1 MAKSIYQILVELN
14 GVSEAKSGIEA
25 LGSAVGLTDA
35 ALGAFTLKI
44 SQAAATYND
53 SLGDLKTVSDQSTGT
68 IDDLDKKFGELSVAM
83 GGAISKSEA
92 ATASYDILSA
102 GIKDQASLLKL
113 LEVGQKAAIAG
124 QTDLGTATDV
134 TTSILNAYGDALGE
148 NLDQSERIDK
158 VLDGLLQTQ
167 LDGKT
172 TLNDLGSAYGDIA
185 PIAAAAG
192 ITFEEVNAS
201 ISTLTA
207 KGITSAS
214 EAVTTLKAAI
224 DNIQVP
230 TASATEEA
238 ERLGIEF
245 GVSALKS
252 KGFVGVLD
260 DISSSSNFTDESITR
275 LFGSTEAQTAVL
287 SLLNDELV
295 TVNKNLNSQKDAA
308 GAVQIAYDQVTE
320 DNQLQEFQNTLKLLN
335 NTLIDLGQG
344 ALVSLKPVIQLL
356 SELAQMFNSL
366 PQPLKEMVGGAIA
379 LNTAMGTLD
388 ASIALAAGNVKAFKK
403 GLVPIAKKVVPQL
416 FPALDS
422 LKNSI
427 KLTASALKTAGINSV
442 SFKAGLAV
450 TAKKA
455 ALLAGAFGAVAAVAG
470 GATLLAYASGLRAVN
485 NSLDDF
491 QERSTSLE
499 KGLDKITAKFIELNK
514 QEVLT
519 PEQKKQA
526 EVYKRLAKEQVD
538 AINEEIGRLKEQAGL
553 SKAQK
558 NRRDGLIASLERSK
572 KSLKK
577 QITAYDENL
586 KAAEENTD
594 ATDKNAQSKENA
606 AKSYEKYSE
615 AISKAVSNLERELQN
630 NLNALSGSE
639 EENLERGIELRKN
652 SVEEQIRLLKDLAN
666 QSGTSAEQRK
676 DLEIQIRQKEIELNN
691 QRRDDQEKLD
701 QLRFDRIEAR
711 LQTEENQLKASFD
724 RQEITEREFIQKR
737 LDLAKKSFDQRKAV
751 LNEQIDESPAES
763 AEQLQ
768 LIEERSQLEADY
780 FAEVKSLREQD
791 ERAVKEAKEKEEQ
804 ALEKLKEKERE
815 RYQER
820 LEAIRVTNELEINGL
835 KQVENRIKLQGDIV
849 KNNNQFLSGQAQILN
864 DIKSNLNSDNTTLK
878 QRAALI
884 RLASELTGK
893 ELNAKN
899 AERSIELALGQIQLQ
914 KIRLKQ
920 EELKIDRERLIIA
933 GQIKAAELE
942 GRKAELQAQLSDPDL
957 DENKKRAIE
966 GQLKATDTQA
976 ELNQK
981 STNLALEANTQQQQ
995 LAGFEEAFARIMS
1008 DPSLSSGETLGDL
1021 KEDIREQNEAA
1032 KRSANASEEGAE
1044 ANKQTTGVV
1053 RESFGGLKEKSQ
1065 EQINVS
1071 DKIAEETAKA
1081 SGAIGSIKGT
1091 FDGLNTS
1098 FGNIEKGNKAILD
1111 SNLRVETELT
1121 TIRRIVQQLP
1131 SIISRTAQR
1140 SSAD

>member
-44 SQAAATYND
+44 SQAAASYND
-53 SLGDLKTVSDQSTGT
+53 ALGDLKTVSDSSTGT
-68 IDDLDKKFGELSVAM
+68 VDDLNEKFGDLSVAM

-113 LEVGQKAAIAG
+113 LEEGQKAAIAG

-134 TTSILNAYGDALGE
+134 TTSILNAYGDVLGE
-148 NLDQSERIDK
+148 NLTQTERIDK

-172 TLNDLGSAYGDIA
+172 TLNELGSAYGDIA

-192 ITFEEVNAS
+192 ISFEELNAS

-207 KGITSAS
+207 RGVATS
-214 EAVTTLKAAI
+214 EAITTLKAAI

-230 TASATEEA
+230 SSSAADEA

-252 KGFVGVLD
+252 KGLVGVLE
-260 DISSSSNFTDESITR
+260 DISTSSKFTDESISR

-295 TVNKNLNSQKDAA
+295 TVNNNLNSQEEAA
-308 GAVQIAYDQVTE
+308 GAVQEAYDQVTE
-320 DNQLQEFQNTLKLLN
+320 DNQLLEFQNTLKLLN
-335 NTLIDLGQG
+335 NALIDLGQG
-344 ALVSLKPVIQLL
+344 ALVSLKPVIQLIA
-356 SELAQMFNSL
+356 ELAELFNSL
-366 PQPLKEMVGGAIA
+366 PQPLKEFVGGAIA
-379 LNTAMGTLD
+379 LNTTVGALD
-388 ASIALAAGNVKAFKK
+388 ASLAIAASNTKAFNKALKPIVTTLIPQLLPALA
-403 GLVPIAKKVVPQL
+403 
-416 FPALDS
+416 S
-422 LKNSI
+422 LKKSI
-427 KLTASALKTAGINSV
+427 KLTGLALKTAGINSV
-442 SFKAGLAV
+442 AFKAGLAV
-450 TAKKA
+450 TAKKL

-491 QERSTSLE
+491 EERVISLE
-499 KGLDKITAKFIELNK
+499 KGLDNFTAKFIELNK
-514 QEVLT
+514 QDVLT

-526 EVYKRLAKEQVD
+526 EIYRRLAKEQVAVID
-538 AINEEIGRLKEQAGL
+538 EEIARLKEQAGL

-558 NRRDGLIASLERSK
+558 NRRDGQIQSLERSK
-572 KSLKK
+572 NSLER
-577 QITAYDENL
+577 QLTIYDENL
-586 KAAEENTD
+586 KATKENTE
-594 ATDKNAQSKENA
+594 ATNENAQSKEDA
-606 AKSYEKYSE
+606 AEAYENYSQ

-639 EENLERGIELRKN
+639 EENLERGIELRKQ

-666 QSGTSAEQRK
+666 QSGTSAERRK
-676 DLEIQIRQKEIELNN
+676 ELEIEIRQKEIELNN

-711 LQTEENQLKASFD
+711 LKTEENQLKASFN

-737 LDLAKKSFDQRKAV
+737 LDLAKKSFDQRKAI
-751 LNEQIDESPAES
+751 LNEQIDEAPAES

-768 LIEERSQLEADY
+768 LIEERSKLEADY

-791 ERAVKEAKEKEEQ
+791 ARAVKEAKDKEREEI
-804 ALEKLKEKERE
+804 EKLKEKERE
-815 RYQER
+815 RYEER
-820 LEAIRVTNELEINGL
+820 LEAIRITTELELNGL
-835 KQVENRIKLQGDIV
+835 KQVENRLKLQGDIV
-849 KNNNQFLSGQAQILN
+849 KNNSQFLSGQAQILS

-957 DENKKRAIE
+957 DENKKRSIE
-966 GQLKATDTQA
+966 SQLKATDTQA

-1008 DPSLSSGETLGDL
+1008 DPNLSKGETVGDL
-1021 KEDIREQNEAA
+1021 KEDIKKQNEAA
-1032 KRSANASEEGAE
+1032 NRSANASEKSAE
-1044 ANKQTTGVV
+1044 ENKKTTGVV
-1053 RESFGGLKEKSQ
+1053 RESFGGLKGKAQ